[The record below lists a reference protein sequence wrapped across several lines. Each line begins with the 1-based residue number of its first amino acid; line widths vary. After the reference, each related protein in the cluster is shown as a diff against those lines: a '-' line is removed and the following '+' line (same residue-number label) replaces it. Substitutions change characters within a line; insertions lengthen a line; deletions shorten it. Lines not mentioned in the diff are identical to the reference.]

1 VKPPASLF
9 SFAWKTARRSLDPS
23 GRASRSEVAHY
34 VIAAL
39 LITFPVSLLTRIAMP
54 YPVHHLVGN
63 ALDALLIMPVPAL
76 LARRCHDHGRS
87 GHWAWLAVLALAV
100 GAARNLVSALYG
112 IETRIEVDRFIWPI
126 DWAIILGNLAL
137 LALVLFPGTRGPN
150 AYGPDPRSAA
160 A

>member
-1 VKPPASLF
+1 
-9 SFAWKTARRSLDPS
+9 
-23 GRASRSEVAHY
+23 
-34 VIAAL
+34 
-39 LITFPVSLLTRIAMP
+39 MP

>member
-1 VKPPASLF
+1 MKPPASLF

-87 GHWAWLAVLALAV
+87 GHWAWLAVLALAL
-100 GAARNLVSALYG
+100 LVLLFVQALHFANDPPCAVALDEG
-112 IETRIEVDRFIWPI
+112 
-126 DWAIILGNLAL
+126 LAL
-137 LALVLFPGTRGPN
+137 Q
-150 AYGPDPRSAA
+150 
-160 A
+160 